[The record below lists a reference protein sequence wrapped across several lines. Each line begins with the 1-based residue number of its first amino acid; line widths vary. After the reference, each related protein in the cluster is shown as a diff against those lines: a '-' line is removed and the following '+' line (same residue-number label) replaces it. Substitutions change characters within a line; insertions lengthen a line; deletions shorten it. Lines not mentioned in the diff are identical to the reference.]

1 LQKTILKSRSFI
13 WILYPFAL
21 FYWIIVLC
29 KNTFY
34 KYGLFSS
41 RKLPCSV
48 ISVGNLTVGGTGKTI
63 LVIYLARLLQK
74 KNKKVAI
81 LTRGYGR
88 KKRGHFLV
96 TDGQSI
102 LKNITANHCGDEP
115 FLMAKF
121 LKEIPIMIDK
131 NRYRGGLNLVK
142 QFQPDVI
149 LLDDGFQ
156 HRSLFRDLDIV
167 LVNAQDEK
175 SNHKILPIGLLREP
189 WENINRSDVI
199 ILTKYNLRSDN
210 SYLLKKLKNTN
221 KTVIKAQLISQLSSL
236 YNQSDLDFNK
246 LIKKLAF
253 VFAGIGDTKSLIK
266 SINKLGVK
274 ISGTKFFKD
283 HHLYNETD
291 LNNIYIE
298 AKKVNAKYLITTE
311 KDWVKTQS
319 FMIDFP
325 IIILNASF
333 KIESESQLNKL
344 IDQKISDFISE
355 TSPKQTQPQQ
365 K

>member
-1 LQKTILKSRSFI
+1 LKSRSII
-13 WILYPFAL
+13 WILYPFAF

-29 KNTFY
+29 KNIFY
-34 KYGLFSS
+34 KCGIFSS

-48 ISVGNLTVGGTGKTI
+48 ISIGNLTVGGTGKTI
-63 LVIYLARLLQK
+63 LVIHLAKLLQK

-102 LKNITANHCGDEP
+102 LKNITPEHCGDEP
-115 FLMAKF
+115 FLMAKI

-131 NRYRGGLNLVK
+131 NRYRGGIKLVK

-156 HRSLFRDLDIV
+156 HRALFRDLDII
-167 LVNAQDEK
+167 LVNAQDKEI
-175 SNHKILPIGLLREP
+175 NHKILPIGLLREP
-189 WENINRSDVI
+189 WKNINRSDII

-221 KTVIKAQLISQLSSL
+221 KTIMKAQLSNQLSSL
-236 YNQSDLDFNK
+236 KIQSNLEFNE
-246 LIKKLAF
+246 LIKKLGF
-253 VFAGIGDTKSLIK
+253 VFAGIGDTKSLIE
-266 SINKLGVK
+266 SIKKLGVK

-283 HHLYNETD
+283 HHIYNKTD
-291 LNNIYIE
+291 LKNIDRE

-319 FMIDFP
+319 FISNFP
-325 IIILNASF
+325 IIILSACF
-333 KIESESQLNKL
+333 KIESKNQLNKL
-344 IDQKISDFISE
+344 IDQKIG
-355 TSPKQTQPQQ
+355 
-365 K
+365 